1 MRNVS
6 INMTMVQQQGNVLT
20 CAEDK
25 AVLGSMTNAVS
36 EREGNL
42 EFLLIFS
49 TKKVEKAVT
58 EDQ

>member
-1 MRNVS
+1 
-6 INMTMVQQQGNVLT
+6 MTMVQQQGNVLT

-25 AVLGSMTNAVS
+25 AVPGSTTNAVS

-42 EFLLIFS
+42 EFLLVFL
-49 TKKVEKAVT
+49 TKKVEMAVT

>member
-1 MRNVS
+1 
-6 INMTMVQQQGNVLT
+6 MTMVQQQGNVLT

-25 AVLGSMTNAVS
+25 AALGSMTNAVS

-42 EFLLIFS
+42 EFLLIFL
-49 TKKVEKAVT
+49 TKKVEKAVA